1 MSDAIK
7 PVAWKLTSPSGRYDF
22 EVIEGGSE
30 IAEEFGWHR
39 TALYDQAT
47 LDAAIAAERDC
58 RTCRNFSTHSGGCVS
73 VLRCTNAN
81 AYQRAGFRQYWET
94 TPEDAGF

>member
-7 PVAWKLTSPSGRYDF
+7 PVAWSVFLGEPYKP
-22 EVIEGGSE
+22 
-30 IAEEFGWHR
+30 
-39 TALYDQAT
+39 LYDQSAI
-47 LDAAIAAERDC
+47 DAAVAAERDC

-81 AYQRAGFRQYWET
+81 AYKRAGVIQYWET
-94 TPEDAGF
+94 TPENADF